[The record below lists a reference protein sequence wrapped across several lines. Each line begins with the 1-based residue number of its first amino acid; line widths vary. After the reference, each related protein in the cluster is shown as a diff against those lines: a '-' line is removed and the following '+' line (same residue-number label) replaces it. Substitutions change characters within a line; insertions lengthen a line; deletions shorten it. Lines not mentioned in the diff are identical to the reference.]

1 MAAYDNKVLT
11 GDQLT
16 YLVSLIK
23 GADDNKQD
31 VIDTTHKLSP
41 SLVDTDTTHNFVTDS
56 EKTTWNGKTTLTE
69 VQGLGY
75 QTSSQV
81 QSAIATAISGIGT
94 FRFEVVNSLPTTDI
108 STSTI
113 YLVAKSS
120 AGTDNVYT
128 EYAYINN
135 NWEILGDTQVSIDAL
150 TNAEVQTIWESV
162 T

>member
-23 GADDNKQD
+23 GADNNKQD
-31 VIDTTHKLSP
+31 VIDITHKLSAG
-41 SLVDTDTTHNFVTDS
+41 LVNTDTTHNFVTDS

-81 QSAIATAISGIGT
+81 QSAIATAISGIST

-120 AGTDNVYT
+120 AGTNNVYT
-128 EYAYINN
+128 EYAYVNN

-150 TNAEVQTIWESV
+150 TNAEVQTIWESA

>member
-113 YLVAKSS
+113 YLIAKSS